1 MKKRFIAILTFLCLS
16 FILNCSSV
24 AVKNPQI
31 QREWMLVSF
40 ADYSKEELIKN
51 NAKIDLT
58 SPADNGKIKT
68 SAFMGCNKMFFTT
81 EFKKENQLH
90 ISEVTST
97 EMACPN
103 MKLENDFSQNIKK
116 MKDYKVEGHFLILND
131 DQGNRMKFIA
141 SDWD

>member
-1 MKKRFIAILTFLCLS
+1 MKKRFTAILTFLCLS

-24 AVKNPQI
+24 PVKNPQI

-40 ADYSKEELIKN
+40 KDYSKEELIKN

-58 SPADNGKIKT
+58 SPLDNGKIKT
-68 SAFMGCNKMFFTT
+68 SAFMGCNKLFFTF
-81 EFKKENQLH
+81 ELKKENQLK

-103 MKLENDFSQNIKK
+103 MKLENDFSLNIKK
-116 MKDYKVEGHFLILND
+116 MKHYKVEGHFLTLND